1 MTASEYMDK
10 ANILLRRI
18 KRKRREA
25 DKIRI
30 TESFPDS
37 PVYNDMP
44 KNPNPNP
51 HQKAEKI
58 ERAIDLDREA
68 DDALAELEELKNIFQ
83 TALKALDSPD
93 DRDMLYKRYIEF
105 KSWKK
110 VADEIGYSESHTK
123 KLHSIAVKKLI
134 LDDTP

>member
-25 DKIRI
+25 SKIML
-30 TESFPDS
+30 TEMAPSS
-37 PVYNDMP
+37 PSYSDMP
-44 KNPNPNP
+44 KNTNLNP

-58 ERAIDLDREA
+58 EKAIDLNREA
-68 DDALAELEELKNIFQ
+68 DTALAELEELKNKFQ
-83 TALKALDSPD
+83 MAILSLDSPD
-93 DRDMLYKRYIEF
+93 DRDLLCKRYIEF
-105 KSWKK
+105 KNWKMI
-110 VADEIGYSESHTK
+110 ADEIGYSESHTK
-123 KLHSIAVKKLI
+123 RLHSIAVKKLI